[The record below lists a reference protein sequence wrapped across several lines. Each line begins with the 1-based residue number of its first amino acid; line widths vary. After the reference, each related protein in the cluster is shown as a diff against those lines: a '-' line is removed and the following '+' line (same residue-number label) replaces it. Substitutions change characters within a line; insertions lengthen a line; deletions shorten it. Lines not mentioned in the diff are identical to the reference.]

1 MDRARLASQVDST
14 LEVLLG
20 HKRVHTAAMRAN
32 HNNALRR
39 ALINVATTR
48 ANRTALAIW
57 AKCIAVP
64 AAMPNQGNVRLVHAR
79 RLHQIKPRV
88 MGELQTR
95 LWW

>member
-20 HKRVHTAAMRAN
+20 HKRVHTAATRAN

-57 AKCIAVP
+57 TQRIAVP

-79 RLHQIKPRV
+79 RFHKIEPGIMR
-88 MGELQTR
+88 ELQTR